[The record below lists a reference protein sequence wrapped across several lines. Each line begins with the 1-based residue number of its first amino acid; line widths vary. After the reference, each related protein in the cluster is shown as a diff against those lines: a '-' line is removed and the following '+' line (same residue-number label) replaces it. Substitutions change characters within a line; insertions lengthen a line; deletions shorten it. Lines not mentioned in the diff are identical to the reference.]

1 MTPRPSASPLKI
13 AQVATV
19 AISVTNLMKG
29 WPRFLHEQ
37 GFEVHTVCSPGAG
50 LEEFAQRE
58 GVRRAHTIE
67 IARRIS
73 PLADLLSLWR
83 LYRLF
88 RRERYALVHS
98 STPKGGFLGMLAAW
112 LARTPAR
119 VYTLRGL
126 PLASTTGVKRRI
138 LWLCDWLTMRAAH
151 RVTAI
156 SASLR
161 DEAVA
166 LGLAPPGRITVV
178 HKGSSNGIDVERFTR
193 RSPAPQADARR
204 RWNIPPDAL
213 VIGFA
218 GRIVR
223 DKGIVELHAAWQRV
237 REQVPAAMLLLLG
250 DPEPEDPAPH
260 EVLESLRGDERV
272 RMPGWQSD
280 MVAGFEAMDLL
291 ALPTYREGFGNVL
304 LEANAMGLPV
314 IATNISGCRDA
325 VADSETGILV
335 PPRDADALAAAML
348 TLARDP
354 ALRARM
360 GADGRARVE
369 RDFRPQVIWRGLL
382 EVYGSVLPAGTV
394 DRLRDG

>member
-1 MTPRPSASPLKI
+1 MTPHAPASPLKV

-29 WPRFLHEQ
+29 WPNFLREQ
-37 GFEVHTVCSPGAG
+37 GFEVHTVCSPGPG
-50 LEEFAQRE
+50 LDEFARRE
-58 GVRRAHTIE
+58 GIRTAHTIE

-73 PLADLLSLWR
+73 PLADLVSLWR

-88 RRERYALVHS
+88 RRERFALVHS

-126 PLASTTGVKRRI
+126 PLASTRGLKRRI

-161 DEAVA
+161 DEAVE
-166 LGLAPPGRITVV
+166 LGLAPPGRIIVV
-178 HKGSSNGIDVERFTR
+178 NRGSSNGIDVERFTR
-193 RSPAPQADARR
+193 RAPAPQSEARQ
-204 RWNIPPDAL
+204 RWNIPPEAL
-213 VIGFA
+213 VIGYA

-237 REQVPAAMLLLLG
+237 RAQVPGTMLLLLG
-250 DPEPEDPAPH
+250 DPEPEDPVPP
-260 EVLESLRGDERV
+260 EVLESLRADERV

-280 MVAGFEAMDLL
+280 MVLGFEAMDLL

-314 IATNISGCRDA
+314 IATDISGCRDA
-325 VADSETGILV
+325 VADGETGILV
-335 PPRDADALAAAML
+335 PPRDAEALAAAIL
-348 TLARDP
+348 TLVRDG

-360 GADGRARVE
+360 GTAGRARVE
-369 RDFRPQVIWRGLL
+369 RDFRPEVIWRGLL
-382 EVYGSVLPAGTV
+382 EVYASVLPAGAV
-394 DRLRDG
+394 HRAS